1 MKEAALFPVDNF
13 EEIKLKL
20 LNWTKQFSS
29 FCLLD
34 NHQYHP
40 VATGCNEPAFECLVA
55 VGSKHRVVAN
65 AGQAFN
71 ELKQFSEQHPGE
83 WLFGHF
89 SYDLKNETEQLTSS
103 LFDGI
108 QFPDLHFFVPE
119 TIIKLTQQQIFIYT
133 DEDAGILLNA
143 IKTIAVGTSAHSP
156 AHIQHRFSKED
167 YTSAVEKIRA
177 HILRGDCYELNFCQE
192 FFAENILIDPAVIY
206 QQITAF
212 SPVPFAAFYRMDDKY
227 AICAS
232 PERYLKKTGTQIIS
246 QPIKGTSKRDLT
258 NTGLDDIAKQSLLNS
273 AKEKAEN
280 IMIVDL
286 VRNDLSR
293 ICKEGSVH
301 VKELFGIYSFP
312 QVHQMISTVA
322 GDIEKTLHW
331 TEAIKATFPMGSMTG
346 APKKRVME
354 LIETLEKT
362 RRGLFSGSIGY
373 VSPDG
378 DFDFNVVIRSILYNA
393 GTRYL
398 SFQTGSAITF
408 YSQAEKEYEECM
420 LKAAAMMQVLGRIG
434 Q

>member
-1 MKEAALFPVDNF
+1 MKEAAVFPVDNF
-13 EEIKLKL
+13 QEIKLQL

-34 NHQYHP
+34 NHQYHFA
-40 VATGCNEPAFECLVA
+40 ATGFNEPAFECLVA
-55 VGSKHRVVAN
+55 AGSKHRLVAN
-65 AGQAFN
+65 AGHAFN
-71 ELKQFSEQHPGE
+71 QLQEFTERHPGE

-108 QFPDLHFFVPE
+108 QFPDLHFFIPE
-119 TIIKLTQQQIFIYT
+119 TVIKLTQHQIFIYSN
-133 DEDAGILLNA
+133 EPASSLIRA
-143 IKTIAVGTSAHSP
+143 IKNTAVSTSTHSP
-156 AHIQHRFSKED
+156 ANIQHRFSKED
-167 YTSAVEKIRA
+167 YTSTVEKIRS

-192 FFAENILIDPAVIY
+192 FFAEDILIDPAIVY
-206 QQITAF
+206 QQITTL
-212 SPVPFAAFYRMDDKY
+212 SPVPFAALYRMDDKY

-232 PERYLKKTGTQIIS
+232 PERYIKKTGTQIIS

-258 NTGLDDIAKQSLLNS
+258 NTAIDVSAKQSLLNS
-273 AKEKAEN
+273 TKEKAEN

-286 VRNDLSR
+286 VRNDLSK
-293 ICKEGSVH
+293 ICKEGTVH

-322 GDIEKTLHW
+322 GEIEKTLHW
-331 TEAIKATFPMGSMTG
+331 TDAIKATFPMGSMTG
-346 APKKRVME
+346 APKRSVLE
-354 LIETLEKT
+354 LIEKFEKT

-373 VSPDG
+373 VSPNG

-393 GTRYL
+393 GSRYL

-420 LKAAAMMQVLGRIG
+420 LKAAAMMQVLNGIG

>member
-1 MKEAALFPVDNF
+1 MKEAAVFPVDNF
-13 EEIKLKL
+13 EEIKQKL
-20 LNWTKQFSS
+20 LDWTKQFSS

-34 NHQYHP
+34 NHQYPP
-40 VATGCNEPAFECLVA
+40 VATGLNEPAFECLVA
-55 VGSKHRVVAN
+55 AGSKQRVVAN
-65 AGQAFN
+65 ASLAFN
-71 ELKQFSEQHPGE
+71 QLQQFSEQHPGE

-108 QFPDLHFFVPE
+108 QFPDLHFFIPE
-119 TIIKLTQQQIFIYT
+119 TVIKLTQQQIFIYS
-133 DEDAGILLNA
+133 DEPAGILLNT
-143 IKTIAVGTSAHSP
+143 IKTTAVSISVHAP

-167 YTSAVEKIRA
+167 YISTVEKIRA
-177 HILRGDCYELNFCQE
+177 HILRGDCYEMNFCQE

-206 QQITAF
+206 QQITAL
-212 SPVPFAAFYRMDDKY
+212 SPVPFAALYRMDDKY

-246 QPIKGTSKRDLT
+246 QPIKGTSKRNLT
-258 NTGLDDIAKQSLLNS
+258 DAAIDDSAKQSLLNS

-293 ICKEGSVH
+293 ICKEGTVH

-322 GDIEKTLHW
+322 GEIDETLHW
-331 TEAIKATFPMGSMTG
+331 TDAVRATFPMGSMTG

-354 LIETLEKT
+354 LIEMFEKT

-373 VSPDG
+373 VSPLG

-393 GTRYL
+393 GSRYL

-420 LKAAAMMQVLGRIG
+420 LKAAAMIQVLKRIG
-434 Q
+434 K